1 METIKNKTMW
11 QYYIILALGL
21 LFLIAAIIS
30 FRHTVKFLNHGNKA
44 TATVIELRAYES
56 DGEVYVPVFS
66 FLTSENQLVTYE
78 LPEGSDPPAWKVGE
92 TETII
97 YDPSNPSNASLY
109 SYFRL
114 FIWTLVL
121 LSIALPLIVV
131 GAGYFIA
138 QRFLL

>member
-1 METIKNKTMW
+1 MW

-21 LFLIAAIIS
+21 VFLVAAIFS
-30 FRHTVKFLNHGNKA
+30 FRHTVEFLKNGNKA
-44 TATVIELRAYES
+44 TATVIDLRMYES
-56 DGEVYVPVFS
+56 EGEVYAPVFT
-66 FLTSENQLVTYE
+66 FLTSDNQLVTYE
-78 LPEGSDPPAWKVGE
+78 LPEGSDPPAWEIGE

-114 FIWTLVL
+114 FIRTLVL
-121 LSIALPLIVV
+121 VSIALPLLVI

-138 QRFLL
+138 ERFL